1 MMNGSTSTEDAV
13 ETTTITTEIQSY
25 TPLYFEI
32 YIEE

>member
-1 MMNGSTSTEDAV
+1 MNNQGSTAEA
-13 ETTTITTEIQSY
+13 ETTTTVTTEIQSY